1 MRQVLIA
8 LFFSLLGTNIQ
19 AQPKPEKTIADLKEA
34 YNGESNASVKYAKYS
49 EIAKKEGYLNIALM
63 FQATSKAESIHAA
76 NHLAVLNKLGVK
88 LSGPELKPFTPGT
101 TAENLADGIKG
112 ETWEYESMYPP
123 MIKHSE
129 DEQAFEATVSFR
141 YAKDTE
147 KKHRTIYDKALA
159 SLKAGQEKSISSI
172 WYVCPTCGNT
182 YTTADL
188 AVSCEFCGTL
198 RPRFIQFK

>member
-1 MRQVLIA
+1 MRFISITLIMCLA
-8 LFFSLLGTNIQ
+8 AAGLQGQT
-19 AQPKPEKTIADLKEA
+19 KPEKTIADLKEA
-34 YNGESNASVKYAKYS
+34 YNGESNASAKYAKYA
-49 EIAKKEGYLNIALM
+49 EIAHNEGYMNIAIL
-63 FQATSKAESIHAA
+63 FKATSKAESVHAA

-88 LSGPELKPFTPGT
+88 LSGPDLKPFTPGT

-129 DEQAFEATVSFR
+129 DEGAFEATVSLR

-147 KKHRTIYDKALA
+147 KRHRVIYEKALA
-159 SLKAGQEKSISSI
+159 SLKAKQEASVSNT

-182 YTTADL
+182 YSTADL

-198 RPRFIQFK
+198 RPRFLSFK

>member
-1 MRQVLIA
+1 MKRTISILILCLVA
-8 LFFSLLGTNIQ
+8 TGLS
-19 AQPKPEKTIADLKEA
+19 AQTKPEKTIADLKEA
-34 YNGESNASVKYAKYS
+34 YNCESNASVKYAKYS

-63 FQATSKAESIHAA
+63 FQATSKAEAIHAA

-88 LSGPELKPFTPGT
+88 LSGPDLKPFTPGT
-101 TAENLADGIKG
+101 TAENLVDGIKG
-112 ETWEYESMYPP
+112 ETWEYETMYPP

-147 KKHRTIYDKALA
+147 KRHRTIYDKALA
-159 SLKAGQEKSISSI
+159 SLKAGQEKSFNSI

-182 YTTADL
+182 YFTADL

-198 RPRFIQFK
+198 RPRFIAFK